1 MFSQTPFTRPGTSL
15 RQNIHGIDIR
25 VPIVG
30 GKKRPFIYFDN
41 AASTPPLKPVLRQM
55 DEFMKWYSGVHRG
68 TGYKSLISSRVYDH
82 CHEVIGDFVGADAE
96 RDSVILVKNTTEA
109 INKLSYRL
117 GLGPGDIV
125 ITTAMEHHSNDLPWR
140 ARAQVE
146 YVQVDAKG
154 KLDLDHL
161 KSLLKKHYPRV
172 KLMAVCGAS
181 NVTGHINA
189 VHQIAEL
196 AHGFGAPILVDGAQL
211 IPHHSFDMKP
221 HNHPQHI
228 DFLAFSGHK
237 IFAPYGCGVLIG
249 PREVFARGAPEY
261 SGGGTV
267 NLVLA
272 DSVYWGAPPDR
283 DEAGSPNV
291 PGAYALAS
299 TLSCLNRLGMLQLS
313 REEQRLTSH
322 MMEGLRRNREV
333 ILYGSYPRVGVVSFN
348 IKGMPHA
355 LVGAILCFEA
365 GIGVRT
371 GCFCAQGY
379 VRRLLGEKENLAHL
393 EHYANKQAY
402 LLPGMVRVSLA
413 AYNTSKE
420 VDLFLHTVER
430 ISRNKKAYREYY
442 HWSEQLG
449 TYIPRNMP
457 ADKLVDGIYHHV
469 WPHS

>member
-1 MFSQTPFTRPGTSL
+1 M
-15 RQNIHGIDIR
+15 
-25 VPIVG
+25 
-30 GKKRPFIYFDN
+30 
-41 AASTPPLKPVLRQM
+41 
-55 DEFMKWYSGVHRG
+55 
-68 TGYKSLISSRVYDH
+68 
-82 CHEVIGDFVGADAE
+82 
-96 RDSVILVKNTTEA
+96 
-109 INKLSYRL
+109 
-117 GLGPGDIV
+117 
-125 ITTAMEHHSNDLPWR
+125 
-140 ARAQVE
+140 
-146 YVQVDAKG
+146 
-154 KLDLDHL
+154 
-161 KSLLKKHYPRV
+161 KKHYPRV

-272 DSVYWGAPPDR
+272 KSVYWGAPPDR

-291 PGAYALAS
+291 PGAYALAAA
-299 TLSCLNRLGMLQLS
+299 LSCLKRLGMLQLS
-313 REEQRLTSH
+313 REEQRLSSH

-449 TYIPRNMP
+449 TYIPKRNLP
-457 ADKLVDGIYHHV
+457 ADKLVDRHLPPGVAPFLKNTSPGRIVLEAPPPARGGATRGGDTGTVPLSHPPSVGRDIGTVPVSPPWGLPPCRAGRTNTRSCREEAVRVRGRLSPCRPGCGSTMTGEGESPGNCRHRAHILALQHLPAPGLCYNGSINGKNGGCLMAEQKPGR
-469 WPHS
+469 W